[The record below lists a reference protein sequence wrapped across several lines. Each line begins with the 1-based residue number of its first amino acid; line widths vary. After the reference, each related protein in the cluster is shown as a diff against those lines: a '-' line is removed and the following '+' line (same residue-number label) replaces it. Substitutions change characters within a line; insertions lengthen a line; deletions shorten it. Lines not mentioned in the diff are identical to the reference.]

1 MLYRICKADIN
12 HNPLGAASSKSDFKG
27 IYNVNSMRDARE
39 LLWEVNLPPCH
50 NLQIPP
56 YLYTFINY
64 QTETNML
71 SYLGLDLYYFIQYIE
86 HQYRYNKSK
95 YPATK
100 WWVLQQTPTLQHVFY
115 ILSRFNNF
123 DSLFIMI

>member
-71 SYLGLDLYYFIQYIE
+71 SYLGLDEYYFVQLKLLLMIFSLKINRIPLILFTVIE
-86 HQYRYNKSK
+86 HQYRHSK
-95 YPATK
+95 
-100 WWVLQQTPTLQHVFY
+100 
-115 ILSRFNNF
+115 
-123 DSLFIMI
+123 FI

>member
-71 SYLGLDLYYFIQYIE
+71 SYLGLDEYYFVLSMVVVSEVYPLILFTVIE
-86 HQYRYNKSK
+86 HQYRHSK
-95 YPATK
+95 
-100 WWVLQQTPTLQHVFY
+100 
-115 ILSRFNNF
+115 
-123 DSLFIMI
+123 FI

>member
-71 SYLGLDLYYFIQYIE
+71 SYLGLDEYYFVLSEVYPLILFTVIE
-86 HQYRYNKSK
+86 HQYRYSK
-95 YPATK
+95 F
-100 WWVLQQTPTLQHVFY
+100 V
-115 ILSRFNNF
+115 
-123 DSLFIMI
+123 

>member
-71 SYLGLDLYYFIQYIE
+71 SYLGLDKYYFVSRVYPSILYTFIE
-86 HQYRYNKSK
+86 HQYGYDK
-95 YPATK
+95 Y
-100 WWVLQQTPTLQHVFY
+100 
-115 ILSRFNNF
+115 I
-123 DSLFIMI
+123 

>member
-71 SYLGLDLYYFIQYIE
+71 SYLGLDKYYFVSRVYPLILYTFIDYQYG
-86 HQYRYNKSK
+86 YNKYIK
-95 YPATK
+95 PATK
-100 WWVLQQTPTLQHVFY
+100 WWVF
-115 ILSRFNNF
+115 
-123 DSLFIMI
+123 